1 MLLAAVAGTSCQKN
15 KQTVVVSVPAEV
27 ARPST
32 PVIDVPKVYLRDT
45 SIERDSN
52 FFSALRSFDI
62 PSSVIHNLTKSI
74 KADVDLSKLQAGT
87 NLLLEC
93 VDQSCTDIHRIEIT
107 DGKTQFWNVKRSPGE
122 PDLWTAELV
131 QREITTIPTTFA
143 GLVDTSLW
151 NSAEKAKMPAQVVT
165 KMAEVFAWQIDFN
178 RELRVG
184 DSWRLVVERMIVEG
198 RDIGWGNILS
208 AEYVNVQQTYNAI
221 RFPRQGPALGYFS
234 DDGLNVKKLFLKS
247 PIPFGRITSGFSN
260 ARFHPILKVHTPHN
274 GVDYGAPPGTP
285 VYAVGGGTV
294 DEIVF
299 KNTTGKHVR
308 IRHNS
313 VYETGYSHLQGYAKG
328 LHRGMKVEQGQLI
341 GYVGS
346 TGLATGPHL
355 HFSFFENGTFVD
367 PQGLKFPSA
376 DPVPTDRIQE
386 FKGEA
391 EILLSALPPRKST
404 SNEDYAKER
413 DATSAEAQTPR

>member
-1 MLLAAVAGTSCQKN
+1 MTA
-15 KQTVVVSVPAEV
+15 
-27 ARPST
+27 
-32 PVIDVPKVYLRDT
+32 VIDVPKSCLRDI
-45 SIERDSN
+45 SIERDSS

-74 KADVDLSKLQAGT
+74 KNEVDLSKLKTGT

-93 VDQSCTDIHRIEIT
+93 IDQTCADISRIEIT
-107 DGKTQFWNVKRSPGE
+107 DGKTQYWNVKRSAGE
-122 PDLWTAELV
+122 PDIWTAELV
-131 QREITTIPTTFA
+131 KREVNTIPTTFA
-143 GLVDTSLW
+143 GLVESNLW
-151 NSAEKAKMPAQVVT
+151 NSAEAASMPAQVVT
-165 KMAEVFAWQIDFN
+165 KLAEVFAWQIDFN

-184 DSWRLVVERMIVEG
+184 DSWRLVVERLIVDG

-208 AEYVNVQQTYNAI
+208 AEYVNAQQTYNAI

-285 VYAVGGGTV
+285 IYAVGSGTV

-299 KNTTGKHVR
+299 KPATGKHVR

-328 LHRGMKVEQGQLI
+328 LHRGMKVEQGQVI

-376 DPVPTDRIQE
+376 DPVPADRMNE

-391 EILLSALPPRKST
+391 DILLSALPPRKVKAKD
-404 SNEDYAKER
+404 EYAKEH
-413 DATSAEAQTPR
+413 DSTSAEAQTTR